1 MTINLWNIAI
11 RAPALPALRILGEA
25 SEGAVEAPADEI
37 LGEASEEAAEA
48 PAE

>member
-1 MTINLWNIAI
+1 MSTNGLNTTF

-25 SEGAVEAPADEI
+25 PADEI
-37 LGEASEEAAEA
+37 LGEGPKGPGEA